1 MKPLISSSN
10 KNQLDS
16 LVLLRGIAVLL
27 VCFCHFARPLS
38 QGHALA
44 GLFGWFDDYGRFG
57 VHVFFVI
64 SGFVI
69 PLSLWH
75 GKYQIRDYG
84 RFLYKRLLRLHPPYL
99 AALALT
105 LLIMFFSYKVRH
117 VAFPES
123 ALSILQSMVYFHVP
137 RDNQVYW
144 TLMVEAQ
151 YYLFIG
157 LFFSSLMAYPRVTLC
172 VVTPILLA
180 LTQVDLPFHIRL
192 LSYLPFFL
200 VGTIGFLIYTNHG
213 KQVLNVA
220 ALSAVLIFSFFVH
233 ALPAFVATITTVICI
248 IGCRIRIPQIL
259 RFPGKISYSMYLIH
273 IPIGIKFI
281 NLAMR
286 RLDPAYSGLLFLVT
300 MIVLFVVS
308 WLFYKIF
315 EEFSENLSRKIKY
328 KAARS
333 VQVVKRDKDKMAV
346 A

>member
-1 MKPLISSSN
+1 M
-10 KNQLDS
+10 
-16 LVLLRGIAVLL
+16 LLRGIAVLL
-27 VCFCHFARPLS
+27 VCFCHFGKPLS
-38 QGHALA
+38 HGHALA
-44 GLFGWFDDYGRFG
+44 GLFGWFNDYGRFG

-105 LLIMFFSYKVRH
+105 LLIMFFAYKARH
-117 VAFPES
+117 VAFPEN
-123 ALSILQSMVYFHVP
+123 ALSILQSALYLHVP
-137 RDNQVYW
+137 PDNPVYW
-144 TLMVEAQ
+144 TLIVEAQ

-157 LFFSSLMAYPRVTLC
+157 LFFAALMAYPRITLC

-180 LTQVDLPFHIRL
+180 LTQVDLPFHIWL
-192 LSYLPFFL
+192 LPYIPFFL
-200 VGTIGFLIYTNHG
+200 IGTIGFLIYTSNG
-213 KQVLNVA
+213 NPVLNT
-220 ALSAVLIFSFFVH
+220 AVLFSVLVFSFFVH
-233 ALPAFVATITTVICI
+233 ELPAFLASVATVTCI
-248 IGCRIRIPQIL
+248 IACRIRIPRIL
-259 RFPGKISYSMYLIH
+259 QFPGKISYSIYLIH
-273 IPIGIKFI
+273 MPIGVKLI

-300 MIVLFVVS
+300 MMVIFVTS

-328 KAARS
+328 RAAFENG
-333 VQVVKRDKDKMAV
+333 VDKRNKDKMV
-346 A
+346 VT